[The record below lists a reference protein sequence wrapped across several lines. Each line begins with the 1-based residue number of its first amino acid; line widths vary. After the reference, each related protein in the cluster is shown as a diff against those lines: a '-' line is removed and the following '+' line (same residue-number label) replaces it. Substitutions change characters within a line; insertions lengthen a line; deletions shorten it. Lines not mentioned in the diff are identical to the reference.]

1 MERRRPTWS
10 ELLLAGTVVVIAVLI
25 VAVARHGVVVTPDS
39 LVYRGVSE
47 QLRSG
52 GGITVP
58 FSTFTSSLSPAEV
71 ARFGGAIPLTDQP
84 PLYPALL
91 AALGALGFGFDAA
104 VLTINLAALVAIA
117 ASMLGIARRMMTRH
131 AAALSTTGVLL
142 VLSIGPMSFERDAF
156 VSLFASALSE
166 PTMLAFALGA
176 LWALMRHLDDGHLQD
191 GMGWALPVATLL
203 SMAAVLTRFS
213 GVAVP
218 ATVALAVVLWG
229 HGSRV
234 RRWITASACAGL
246 ATLPAVAILAVNQQR
261 LGAES
266 RLLGVHRI
274 GELAGEYRRSV
285 AAMLWPSSLSETAA
299 QGTRELLGGVVLVV
313 VVGLFTVSFV
323 LARRA
328 RTRAPGDGADERT
341 LTTTRVLATFSIVYA
356 VVFVASRLLVDSTL
370 LPTGRFL
377 APALVPLG
385 LLVARSI
392 VASPSVTVRR
402 VRVAATLLL
411 VAVLSLSGVAGV
423 WRAALDGWTT
433 RRPPDA
439 ALDAALR
446 SVADVELIFSNAPDS
461 VWRDSGRPTAM
472 VPCRTEWFSGA
483 PNDDFESQVDELV
496 ALVDAGEAAVIVGPA
511 FLTQANCLGSE
522 DLLSLGLERV
532 AEWPDGQLFTAPS

>member
-191 GMGWALPVATLL
+191 GTRWALPVATLL

-313 VVGLFTVSFV
+313 VVGMFAGSFV
-323 LARRA
+323 LARRVRSRERGDDRS
-328 RTRAPGDGADERT
+328 RTT
-341 LTTTRVLATFSIVYA
+341 IRVLATFCVVYA
-356 VVFVASRLLVDSTL
+356 VVFVASRLLLDSTL

-392 VASPSVTVRR
+392 VAAPSVTVRC
-402 VRVAATLLL
+402 VRVAATVLL
-411 VAVLSLSGVAGV
+411 VVVLTLSGVAGV

-439 ALDAALR
+439 ALGAALA

-461 VWRDSGRPTAM
+461 VWRDSGRSTAM

-483 PNDDFESQVDELV
+483 PNDDFDAQVDELV
-496 ALVDAGEAAVIVGPA
+496 ALVEAGDAAVIVGPA

-532 AEWPDGQLFTAPS
+532 AEWPEGQLFTAAG